1 MKIEL
6 SIPDTAIDMQEGDVK
21 LLLAG
26 TLFER
31 GLLDS
36 GYAAKS
42 IGMTREPFL
51 EDVGKFDVSIFQYTT
66 DDIRRDAYA

>member
-6 SIPDTAIDMQEGDVK
+6 TIPDTAIDMPEGDVK

-42 IGMTREPFL
+42 IGISREQFL
-51 EDVGKFDVSIFQYTT
+51 EKVGKFDVPIFQYTAN
-66 DDIRRDAYA
+66 DIRRDVYA